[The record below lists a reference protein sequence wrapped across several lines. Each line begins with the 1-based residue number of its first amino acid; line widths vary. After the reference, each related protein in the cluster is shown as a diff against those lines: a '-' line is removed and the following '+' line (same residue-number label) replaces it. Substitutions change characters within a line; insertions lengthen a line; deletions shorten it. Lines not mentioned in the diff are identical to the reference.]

1 MVGKPTLN
9 ELARI
14 TEIFDELDIV
24 NITICEQ
31 SKSNFRKNLSCEFL
45 YVYCIH
51 LYCSSC
57 IYEYLIT
64 HFAKFAHFIMRG
76 VIFPLF
82 RYHSI
87 HRNL

>member
-31 SKSNFRKNLSCEFL
+31 SK
-45 YVYCIH
+45 
-51 LYCSSC
+51 
-57 IYEYLIT
+57 
-64 HFAKFAHFIMRG
+64 
-76 VIFPLF
+76 
-82 RYHSI
+82 
-87 HRNL
+87 